1 MPSKRSVLAAIGAL
15 VCLLAVMFAAA
26 PAQAAVPAEHAPGG
40 RVLIVPA
47 APSGA
52 AAVSARSAAVS
63 TPTSSPSVRTSH
75 FQPGASYTCASG
87 NLCAV
92 VWDPTTSDYK
102 VFFFYNCNR
111 YYLSSWDGS
120 GNYYDAQTGGVTSYF
135 YGQSGNVLKSFTP
148 DSTNHAYNWT
158 PVWSIRNC

>member
-1 MPSKRSVLAAIGAL
+1 MPSKRSVLAAVGAL
-15 VCLLAVMFAAA
+15 VCLLAAVFAAA
-26 PAQAAVPAEHAPGG
+26 PAQATVPAGHGPGG
-40 RVLIVPA
+40 RVLILPP

-52 AAVSARSAAVS
+52 SAVSARSAAVS
-63 TPTSSPSVRTSH
+63 TPTSSPSVRTEHKPPST
-75 FQPGASYTCASG
+75 SYTCASG

-102 VFFFYNCNR
+102 IFFFYSCNR
-111 YYLSSWDGS
+111 YYLSSWDGT
-120 GNYYDAQTGGVTSYF
+120 GNYYDHQTGGVTSYF

-148 DSTNHAYNWT
+148 DSGIHDYNWT